1 MPFRF
6 LASLTVCQSDI
17 RKITEYASA
26 LPAGGPDPL
35 ANLLV
40 TPFTMSSAAMGLIEG
55 LQRTRGSVVTFDSG
69 GYYVQSGSF
78 SYHELYYKL
87 LHSYKTHPWADYFIL
102 PDNVPTSA
110 DTPERVWEKVR
121 ETVQFSRLFWQELPT
136 PLRRRAV
143 PVVHGH
149 SIEQVE
155 YCLSAYLDLDT
166 EVLGFGSFGTGGK
179 NNESNL
185 ATQDSVALARHVIA
199 VARAHG
205 RRVHLFGLGVPALVP
220 LLHGMGAA
228 SFDSSTWLKSAG
240 FGQVHLPFTRS
251 YNITYRNGRSE
262 LQQGIP
268 WDEFARLKALSG
280 HECAFCVDQPTLA
293 AHKMHRAL
301 HNLVSIAEA
310 VQMINN
316 GEFSRI
322 AAIYAA
328 GSPKYREE
336 FKRWPRRSSTN

>member
-1 MPFRF
+1 MTFRF
-6 LASLTVCQSDI
+6 LASLTVCPSDI
-17 RKITEYASA
+17 RKITEYAAA
-26 LPAGGPDPL
+26 LPPSGPDPL

-40 TPFTMSSAAMGLIEG
+40 TPFAMNKRALEMIHA
-55 LQRTRGSVVTFDSG
+55 LQQERGSVVTFDSG
-69 GYYVQSGSF
+69 GYYVQTGGLD
-78 SYHELYYKL
+78 YHELYYKL
-87 LHSYKTHPWADYFIL
+87 LHSYQTYPWADYFIL
-102 PDNVPTSA
+102 PDHVPISTDSP
-110 DTPERVWEKVR
+110 DRVWEKVR
-121 ETVQFSRLFWQELPT
+121 DTVQFSRLFWQEMPA

-149 SIEQVE
+149 TIEQVE
-155 YCLSAYLDLDT
+155 HCLSAYLDLDT
-166 EVLGFGSFGTGGK
+166 EVFGFGSFGTGGK

-185 ATQDSVALARHVIA
+185 ATQDSVTLARHVID
-199 VARAHG
+199 VARMYG
-205 RRVHLFGLGVPALVP
+205 RQVHLFGLGVPALVP

-262 LQQGIP
+262 LQQGIG
-268 WDEFARLKALSG
+268 WEEFARLKHLSG
-280 HECAFCVDQPTLA
+280 HDCTFCADQQTLA
-293 AHKMHRAL
+293 SHKMHRAL

-336 FKRWPRRSSTN
+336 FKRWPRRSQIN